1 MQENKRYR
9 VFPDF
14 ADEVMKIDP
23 RLTVV
28 QNPNRPAI
36 ANIKIDGT
44 DICPIPSHEIRENHD
59 PAYSLELPNGSTA
72 PHRSR
77 QEALIAIQA
86 TLEKIKTPEGADQF
100 FGRNGW

>member
-1 MQENKRYR
+1 MENRRYR

-14 ADEVMKIDP
+14 ADEVAKIDP

-28 QNPNRPAI
+28 QNQNRPNI
-36 ANIKIDGT
+36 ANIKLDGT
-44 DICPIPSHEIRENHD
+44 DICPIPAHEIREESD
-59 PAYSLELPNGSTA
+59 PTYTIELPNGSTA
-72 PHRSR
+72 RHRSR

-86 TLEKIKTPEGADQF
+86 TLEKIKTPQGADQF